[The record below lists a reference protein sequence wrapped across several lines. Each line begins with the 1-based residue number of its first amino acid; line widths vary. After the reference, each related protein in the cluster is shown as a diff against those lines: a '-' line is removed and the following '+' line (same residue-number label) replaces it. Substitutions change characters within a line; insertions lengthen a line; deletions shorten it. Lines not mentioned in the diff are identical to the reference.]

1 MSVGGLI
8 FTWTHHDQQCVKH
21 GTGCVYTIKRRRD
34 FFTSRLRL
42 RRCEVI
48 KMDSKDNQPM
58 DRYPALTAPL
68 LLSLRL
74 ALSTLPLYVN
84 IPRILHRQA
93 GNAFG
98 LFLYLKIQ
106 HHHNSINST
115 VYVCA
120 VWFIVQR
127 IINWPSLYRTMRKSL
142 SCPFLYI
149 LFLWSNVR
157 CKEWPIASRRGNR
170 LYVASSILSFSF

>member
-1 MSVGGLI
+1 MTEIRNRKIDEIRRLGVWFLREHIMTSSAWNMGQVV
-8 FTWTHHDQQCVKH
+8 H
-21 GTGCVYTIKRRRD
+21 TIKRRRD

-58 DRYPALTAPL
+58 DRYPTLTAPL

-98 LFLYLKIQ
+98 LFFIFKDSTSSQ
-106 HHHNSINST
+106 FDQFNSLC
-115 VYVCA
+115 VCCVIYRTA
-120 VWFIVQR
+120 YHQLAFSLSHDEEIFVLPI
-127 IINWPSLYRTMRKSL
+127 SLYPFRVVKRSL
-142 SCPFLYI
+142 QRMADC
-149 LFLWSNVR
+149 V
-157 CKEWPIASRRGNR
+157 
-170 LYVASSILSFSF
+170 

>member
-1 MSVGGLI
+1 M
-8 FTWTHHDQQCVKH
+8 KH

-98 LFLYLKIQ
+98 LFFYFKIQ

-120 VWFIVQR
+120 VCCVIYRTAYHQLAFSLSHDEEIFVLP
-127 IINWPSLYRTMRKSL
+127 ISLY
-142 SCPFLYI
+142 PFLVVKRW
-149 LFLWSNVR
+149 LQRMADCV
-157 CKEWPIASRRGNR
+157 
-170 LYVASSILSFSF
+170 